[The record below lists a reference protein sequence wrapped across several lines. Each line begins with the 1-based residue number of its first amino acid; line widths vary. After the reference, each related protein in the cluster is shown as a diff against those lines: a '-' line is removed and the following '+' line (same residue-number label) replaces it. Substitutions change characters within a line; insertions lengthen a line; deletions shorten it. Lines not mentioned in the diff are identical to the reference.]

1 MKLSEDVEIS
11 TRKGMTF
18 AFNHEQNR
26 IVLKASA
33 LTGKE
38 AVYVNDQLVSKARNI
53 KTHSVHTFTYQ
64 GTTYQIGLK
73 VDSILKGKMTCTL
86 SADGHQ
92 ITSYQLHYHKRKS
105 NKFVELPLIVLAGA
119 AMGIGLS
126 NGMITH
132 WMAIVFIVV
141 VAIWAGLSVK
151 GQWVCTECKSAKE
164 LQV

>member
-73 VDSILKGKMTCTL
+73 VDSILKGK
-86 SADGHQ
+86 

-164 LQV
+164 LQA